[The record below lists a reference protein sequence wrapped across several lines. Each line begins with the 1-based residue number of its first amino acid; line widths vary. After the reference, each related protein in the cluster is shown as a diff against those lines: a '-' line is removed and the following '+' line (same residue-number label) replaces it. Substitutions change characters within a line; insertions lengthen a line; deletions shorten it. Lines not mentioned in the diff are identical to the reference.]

1 MPALDVA
8 RQETVEAAL
17 DVIGAYGK
25 SKAEKIGDRAIAAF
39 RARDWE
45 VFTWDEIN
53 NLTWDEI
60 NNLDDTVRI
69 PEAAPQTQ
77 K

>member
-1 MPALDVA
+1 MPALDVV

-53 NLTWDEI
+53 NL
-60 NNLDDTVRI
+60 DDTVRI